1 MIFINNGKL
10 IIPRGISPSFSK
22 YGDSKLELKKITYT
36 ENGTYKISPGDN
48 FDGIL
53 DVDVSVNVKY
63 KSPDGLKFAYS
74 TDFDYSNIEFEPRT
88 GFNFDNMFTHS
99 ELTSF
104 PMIDTSKCTSMT
116 ETFMNTSA
124 ASIPKYDISGMNDFD
139 KAFESSSIETLPWDK
154 IHINCIDGEAYC
166 THMFYQC
173 GALTHVPLI
182 TYDIEGLTGGLDFS
196 EMFYNCRNITLDP
209 NQEFILCDED
219 RNYEY
224 QLSLAYM
231 FYGCNNLTKMPKFTG
246 TTGVNDTSD
255 MFSNCINLTDAS
267 NLNTFDFYCVEN
279 ASNMFYGCKNLTGDL
294 TIQSSGSS
302 SLTNMSHMF
311 YYCNNITG
319 VFIRQPFDGTPT
331 DMSYMFYNC
340 KNMINFDADNYI
352 KAETPTNT
360 SNMFSGC
367 NKLESIFMLDNNGQ
381 LGYDI
386 VLNTNNAERMF
397 YNCESFISNNGIYF
411 ISDNCTTFKEAFY
424 FCRNIKSVTL
434 TSMKSCTDVNNM
446 FYYCT
451 SLTTFGLEN
460 GGAIYTN
467 CSSLSNMF
475 SSCNSLTSVPDI
487 YLTDEKVDLGDNNPI
502 VNIFVGSAR
511 ALKSVGTIHIGEN
524 MTYSPGKYPLQTTP
538 FNPVENNQNYF
549 PLLTDFGGFENYE
562 GHLNLRG
569 LKSLSHESALNIINK
584 LKNSSHPET
593 EYKVVFSDHL
603 RNLLTEAE
611 IKIAQDKGYRIYF
624 LS

>member
-22 YGDSKLELKKITYT
+22 YGDSKLEHKKAAYT
-36 ENGTYKISPGDN
+36 ENGTYNISPGEN

-63 KSPDGLKFAYS
+63 KSPDGQKFAYS
-74 TDFDYSNIEFEPRT
+74 ADFDYSNIEFEPRT
-88 GFNFDNMFTHS
+88 DYNFDNMFTYS

-104 PMIDTSKCTSMT
+104 PLIDTSKCTSMT
-116 ETFMNTSA
+116 ETFKNTHVS
-124 ASIPKYDISGMNDFD
+124 SIPKYDISGMNDFSS
-139 KAFESSSIETLPWDK
+139 AFENSSIETLPWDK
-154 IHINCIDGEAYC
+154 IHINNISGEAYC
-166 THMFYQC
+166 KHMFYQC

-182 TYDIEGLTGGLDFS
+182 TYDVEGLMGGLDFS
-196 EMFYNCRNITLDP
+196 EMFYNCSSITLDT

-219 RNYEY
+219 GTHEY
-224 QLSLAYM
+224 SMTLTGM
-231 FYGCNNLTKMPKFTG
+231 FYNCTKLTKMPKFTG
-246 TTGVNDTSD
+246 TAAVTDTSD
-255 MFSNCINLTDAS
+255 MFNYCINLTDAS

-279 ASNMFYGCKNLTGDL
+279 ASKMFYMCKKLTGDL
-294 TIQSSGSS
+294 TIQSNDSS
-302 SLTNMSHMF
+302 SLTNMSYMF
-311 YYCNNITG
+311 YECNNITG
-319 VFIRQPFDGTPT
+319 VNIRQPFDSTPT

-340 KNMINFDADNYI
+340 KKMTAFDADNYI
-352 KAETPTNT
+352 TALTPTNT
-360 SNMFSGC
+360 SNMFYGC
-367 NKLESIFMLDNNGQ
+367 NKLNSIVMLDNNGE

-386 VLNTNNAERMF
+386 VMNTNNAERMF

-475 SSCNSLTSVPDI
+475 QGCDKLTSVPDI

-549 PLLTDFGGFENYE
+549 PMLTDFGGFENYE

-569 LKSLSHESALNIINK
+569 LKALSHESALNVINK
-584 LKNSSHPET
+584 LKKSSHPET
-593 EYKVVFSDHL
+593 EYKVLFSSHL

-611 IKIAQDKGYRIYF
+611 IKIATDKGYTIYF
-624 LS
+624 VG

>member
-36 ENGTYKISPGDN
+36 ENGTYGISPGDN

-53 DVDVSVNVKY
+53 AVDVSVNVKY
-63 KSPDGLKFAYS
+63 KSPDGQKFAYS
-74 TDFDYSNIEFEPRT
+74 NDFDYSNIEFEPRT
-88 GFNFDNMFTHS
+88 GYNFDNMFTYS
-99 ELTSF
+99 ELASF
-104 PMIDTSKCTSMT
+104 PLIDTSNCTSMT

-124 ASIPKYDISGMNDFD
+124 TSIPKYDISGMNDFSN
-139 KAFESSSIETLPWDK
+139 AFESSSIETLPWDK
-154 IHINCIDGEAYC
+154 IHINYEGEAYC

-173 GALTHVPLI
+173 GALIHVPLI
-182 TYDIEGLTGGLDFS
+182 TYDVEGLINGLDFS
-196 EMFYNCRNITLDP
+196 EMFYNCGNITLDP
-209 NQEFILCDED
+209 NQEFILCDEAGD
-219 RNYEY
+219 YEY
-224 QLSLAYM
+224 SGSLNSM
-231 FYGCNNLTKMPKFTG
+231 FYSCIKLTKMPKFTG
-246 TTGVNDTSD
+246 TTGVTDTSN
-255 MFSNCINLTDAS
+255 MFDYCINLTDAS
-267 NLNTFDFYCVEN
+267 NLNTFDFLCVEN
-279 ASNMFYGCKNLTGDL
+279 ASKMFNMCRKLTGDL
-294 TIQSSGSS
+294 TIQSSDSS
-302 SLTNMSHMF
+302 SLTNMSYMF
-311 YYCNNITG
+311 YECNNITG
-319 VFIRQPFDGTPT
+319 VYIRQPFDNTPT

-340 KNMINFDADNYI
+340 KNMITFDADNYI
-352 KAETPTNT
+352 TALTPTNT
-360 SNMFSGC
+360 SHMFEGC
-367 NKLESIFMLDNNGQ
+367 NKLESIVMLDNTGK

-397 YNCESFISNNGIYF
+397 YNCQSFISNNGIYF

-434 TSMKSCTDVNNM
+434 TSMKSCTDVYNM

-467 CSSLSNMF
+467 CSSLSYMF
-475 SSCNSLTSVPDI
+475 HTCNSLTSVPDI
-487 YLTDEKVDLGDNNPI
+487 YLTDEKVDLGDDNPI
-502 VNIFVGSAR
+502 VNIFLGSAR

-569 LKSLSHESALNIINK
+569 LKSLSHESAMNVINK
-584 LKNSSHPET
+584 LKKSTRPGT
-593 EYKVVFSDHL
+593 EYKLVFSGHL

-611 IKIAQDKGYRIYF
+611 IKIATDKGYTIYF
-624 LS
+624 LG

>member
-22 YGDSKLELKKITYT
+22 YGDSKLEHKKAAYT
-36 ENGTYKISPGDN
+36 ENGTYNISPGDN

-63 KSPDGLKFAYS
+63 KSPDGQKFAYS

-88 GFNFDNMFTHS
+88 EYNFDNMFTYS

-116 ETFMNTSA
+116 ETFMNTSVS
-124 ASIPKYDISGMNDFD
+124 SIPKYDISGMNDFTS
-139 KAFESSSIETLPWDK
+139 AFENSSIETLPWDK
-154 IHINCIDGEAYC
+154 IHINHINGEAYC
-166 THMFYQC
+166 KHMFYQC

-182 TYDIEGLTGGLDFS
+182 TYDIEGLTGGLDFA
-196 EMFYNCRNITLDP
+196 EMFYNCNNITLDS

-219 RNYEY
+219 YTYEY
-224 QLSLAYM
+224 QLSLAGM
-231 FYGCNNLTKMPKFTG
+231 FYSCTELTKMPKFIRTQ
-246 TTGVNDTSD
+246 GVNDTSD
-255 MFSNCINLTDAS
+255 MFSYCVSLTDAS
-267 NLNTFDFYCVEN
+267 NLDTFDFYCVEN
-279 ASNMFYGCKNLTGDL
+279 ASKMFYNCRKLTGDL
-294 TIQSSGSS
+294 TIQSNDSS
-302 SLTNMSHMF
+302 SLTNMSYMF
-311 YYCNNITG
+311 YECRNIRG
-319 VFIRQPFDGTPT
+319 VNIRQPFDSTPT

-340 KNMINFDADNYI
+340 KKMTSFDADNYI
-352 KAETPTNT
+352 TAETPTNT
-360 SNMFSGC
+360 SNMFYGC
-367 NKLESIFMLDNNGQ
+367 NKLNSIVMLDNKGE

-386 VLNTNNAERMF
+386 VMNTNNAERMF
-397 YNCESFISNNGIYF
+397 YDCQSFISNNGIYF

-475 SSCNSLTSVPDI
+475 QGCDKLTSVPDI

-549 PLLTDFGGFENYE
+549 PMLTDFGGFENYE

-569 LKSLSHESALNIINK
+569 LKALSHESALNVINK
-584 LKNSSHPET
+584 LKKSTRPET
-593 EYKVVFSDHL
+593 EYKVVFSGHL

-611 IKIAQDKGYRIYF
+611 IKIATDKGYTIYF
-624 LS
+624 VG